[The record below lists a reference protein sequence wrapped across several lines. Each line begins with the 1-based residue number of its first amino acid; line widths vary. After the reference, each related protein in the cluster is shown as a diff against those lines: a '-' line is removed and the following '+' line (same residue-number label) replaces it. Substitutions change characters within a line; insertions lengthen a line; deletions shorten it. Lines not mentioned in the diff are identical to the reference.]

1 MFFNFDVDEVFINIV
16 VMFFEILVVDFFFIV
31 IFVFEGSNE
40 LYSFVEVIFDVLFV
54 VGGLVFGLDG
64 IIFMVVFEN

>member
-1 MFFNFDVDEVFINIV
+1 
-16 VMFFEILVVDFFFIV
+16 MFFEILVVDFFFIV